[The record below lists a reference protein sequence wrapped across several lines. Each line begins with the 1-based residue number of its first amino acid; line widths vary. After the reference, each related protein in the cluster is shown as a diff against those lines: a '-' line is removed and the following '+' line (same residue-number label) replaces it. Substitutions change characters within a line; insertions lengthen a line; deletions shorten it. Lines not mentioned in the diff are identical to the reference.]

1 MSDWR
6 FTTALDH
13 TFAQLAEMHNISFSG
28 YFFPA
33 EMTPE
38 SIASFYRVYSVAPQH
53 CVVMHTED
61 GAFVGLAK
69 LALRGSRAWCA
80 GFGIAPA
87 FRGKG
92 LGKLLAAQMIEEAR
106 KAGAATL
113 QLEVLQQNT
122 AAFRLYS
129 SVGFVVTRQLVGLQI
144 PTANIPPP
152 TSTFTPTPMTLDDL
166 LPTIIAQRQPD
177 WEHELPSILATNH
190 QALVTTGPHSTQT
203 GLVYQHTGESTRI
216 LSSTPSAT
224 TTPEEMAALLTAAA
238 NAAQTIQVYNEP
250 EDSISYNLY
259 KALGFHEFFRQYEM
273 VLDIH
278 STPDPS

>member
-1 MSDWR
+1 MNAYR
-6 FTTALDH
+6 FTTALDY

-28 YFFPA
+28 YFFPV

-38 SIASFYRVYSVAPQH
+38 STASFYRVYSVAPQH
-53 CVVMHTED
+53 CVIMHTED
-61 GAFVGLAK
+61 GVLVGLAK

-92 LGKLLAAQMIEEAR
+92 LGKLLATQMIEEAR
-106 KAGAATL
+106 KAGAVTL

-129 SVGFVVTRQLVGLQI
+129 STGFVVTRQLVGMQI
-144 PTANIPPP
+144 ATANLPPA
-152 TSTFTPTPMTLDDL
+152 TSTFTPTSVMLNNL

-190 QALVTTGPHSTQT
+190 QALVTTGPHSSQA
-203 GLVYQHTGESTRI
+203 GLVYQYPSKIVRV
-216 LSSTPSAT
+216 LSSTPSPDTAL
-224 TTPEEMAALLTAAA
+224 EEMAALLIVAASE
-238 NAAQTIQVYNEP
+238 AQTIQVYNEP
-250 EDSISYNLY
+250 EDSISLNLY
-259 KALGFHEFFRQYEM
+259 KALGFQEFFLQYEM
-273 VLDIH
+273 VLDLH
-278 STPDPS
+278 